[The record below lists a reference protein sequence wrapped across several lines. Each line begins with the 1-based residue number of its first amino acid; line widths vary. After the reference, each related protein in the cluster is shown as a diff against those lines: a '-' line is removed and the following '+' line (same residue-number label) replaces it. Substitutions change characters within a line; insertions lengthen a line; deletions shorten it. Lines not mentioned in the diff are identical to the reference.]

1 MKEKTPTMTT
11 KKEVKSSITTRG
23 GNVSAPGRKEVIK
36 MKRKLIIIALALGLI
51 NVGGSSLLSQAH
63 AAHLKSYTNHSQI
76 HAAHLKS
83 PNHKPVLKS
92 NNVRKTSDAKKETE
106 NGSASED
113 ENLPGGGHAD
123 TDGENVDHQ
132 FEGVE

>member
-1 MKEKTPTMTT
+1 MTT